1 MNFLYNIA
9 VFVTEIL
16 LNIIALFDK
25 KIRLFIQGRKNT
37 FTKLESKISE
47 TDKTIWFHCAS
58 LGEFEQGR
66 PIIEYLKNNFPHY
79 KIVLTF
85 FSPSGFEVRK
95 NYEFADVVVYLPLDS
110 KSNAQKFLSIV
121 HPTMAVFVK
130 YEFWPN
136 FLNQLNKNN
145 IETILVSGI
154 FRKNQAFFK
163 FYGSWMRNSLKAF
176 SHFFVQNSAS
186 KKLLEEI
193 GFINITISGDTR
205 FDRVFEISEQ
215 NNHLDFFEGFTQN
228 KSTLVAGSTWPKDEE
243 YLVNYINFHASI
255 NEKFIIAPHNIDKQ
269 EIKRL
274 KDSLNKKTILF
285 SDKEK
290 DNNANVLIVDTIGIL
305 TKIYSYADYAYIGGG
320 FGKDGVHNVLEPAS
334 FGIPLIIGPN
344 FKKFQEAIDLVEL
357 NACDIVNNS
366 DDFKKCLAKL
376 YQDKFYRNEKG
387 KITKEYIIKNIGAT
401 KIILNYITKKL

>member
-95 NYEFADVVVYLPLDS
+95 NYEFADIVVYLPLDS
-110 KSNAQKFLSIV
+110 KSNAKKFLSIV

-136 FLNQLNKNN
+136 LLKQLKNN
-145 IETILVSGI
+145 KIETILVSGI
-154 FRKNQAFFK
+154 FRNNQAFFK
-163 FYGSWMRNSLKAF
+163 SYGSWEVISSQFL
-176 SHFFVQNSAS
+176 
-186 KKLLEEI
+186 
-193 GFINITISGDTR
+193 TI
-205 FDRVFEISEQ
+205 
-215 NNHLDFFEGFTQN
+215 
-228 KSTLVAGSTWPKDEE
+228 
-243 YLVNYINFHASI
+243 
-255 NEKFIIAPHNIDKQ
+255 
-269 EIKRL
+269 
-274 KDSLNKKTILF
+274 
-285 SDKEK
+285 
-290 DNNANVLIVDTIGIL
+290 
-305 TKIYSYADYAYIGGG
+305 
-320 FGKDGVHNVLEPAS
+320 
-334 FGIPLIIGPN
+334 
-344 FKKFQEAIDLVEL
+344 
-357 NACDIVNNS
+357 
-366 DDFKKCLAKL
+366 
-376 YQDKFYRNEKG
+376 
-387 KITKEYIIKNIGAT
+387 
-401 KIILNYITKKL
+401 